1 MPPAAAKSGAPG
13 PEPKAPLEKIA
24 ERAAPAL
31 YRMTLPNGL
40 VAVID
45 ARPERRTVYCEIG
58 VRVGSRDEPLAL
70 AGMSHLLEH
79 LLFKEGETAGAPKN
93 PAFSKIRAAGGDVNA
108 ETSFESTRYYCDVHA
123 DAFEEGW
130 RGLSNLVRQTAFD
143 AADVE
148 TERRVVLQEAAL
160 DKNNPVSVAGYSVL
174 GRLFPDD
181 PIGQPVIGFKKSLS
195 RIQVEDATGYYRR
208 YYTPD
213 NAYAL
218 VVGGVDP
225 LAAAALVE
233 ETLGGWERGDPRP
246 PLPAPPRPA
255 PDRAFLFKTL
265 THQVYYGTGVLTDGE
280 QAPERPAIDLL
291 ARILGGG
298 KSSRLVR
305 RIVESEGLTEDFD
318 VQTYSLSNIG
328 VLAGGGAVDPAKAER
343 FKAILADEIA
353 RLAREPV
360 DPSELDLAKGLLR
373 ADVVREFESNEGI
386 AGFRGHRLLY
396 RQDVSRDAWAGE
408 VERLG
413 PEDLL
418 AAARK
423 SLAPDKVREV
433 EIQPARG
440 FGKVMAVLRYLLFR
454 RI

>member
-1 MPPAAAKSGAPG
+1 
-13 PEPKAPLEKIA
+13 
-24 ERAAPAL
+24 
-31 YRMTLPNGL
+31 MTLPNGL

-45 ARPERRTVYCEIG
+45 SRPERRTVYCEIG

-79 LLFKEGETAGAPKN
+79 LLFKEGEADGARKN

-108 ETSFESTRYYCDVHA
+108 TTSFESTSYYCDVHA

-130 RGLSNLVRQTAFD
+130 QGLSNLVRGTAFD

-195 RIQVEDATGYYRR
+195 RIKVEDATAYYRR

-225 LAAAALVE
+225 RAAAALVE
-233 ETLGGWERGDPRP
+233 RTLGGWERGEPRP
-246 PLPAPPRPA
+246 PLPSPPHPA

-265 THQVYYGTGVLTDGE
+265 TTQVYYGTGVLTGGNESPD
-280 QAPERPAIDLL
+280 RPAIDLL

-305 RIVESEGLTEDFD
+305 RIVETEGLTEDFD
-318 VQTYSLSNIG
+318 VQSYSLSNIG

-343 FKAILADEIA
+343 FKAILADEIG

-360 DPSELDLAKGLLR
+360 DASELDLAKGLLR
-373 ADVVREFESNEGI
+373 ADMVRAFESNEGI
-386 AGFRGHRLLY
+386 AGFRGERLLY
-396 RQDVSRDAWAGE
+396 RQDVSRDAWAAQID
-408 VERLG
+408 RLG

-418 AAARK
+418 AAAK
-423 SLAPDKVREV
+423 KDLAPDQVREV

>member
-1 MPPAAAKSGAPG
+1 MPPS
-13 PEPKAPLEKIA
+13 PLEKVA
-24 ERAAPAL
+24 ERGAPAL

-58 VRVGSRDEPLAL
+58 LRVGSRDEPLEL

-79 LLFKEGETAGAPKN
+79 LLFKEGETAGARKN

-108 ETSFESTRYYCDVHA
+108 ETSFERTRYYCDVHA

-130 RGLSNLVRQTAFD
+130 QGLSNLVRGTAFD

-148 TERRVVLQEAAL
+148 TERKVVLQEAAL
-160 DKNNPVSVAGYSVL
+160 DKNNPVSVAGYTVL
-174 GRLFPDD
+174 ERLFPDD
-181 PIGQPVIGFKKSLS
+181 PLGQPVIGFRKSLS
-195 RIQVEDATGYYRR
+195 RITVEDATGYYRR

-218 VVGGVDP
+218 IVGGVDAN
-225 LAAAALVE
+225 AAAALVE
-233 ETLGGWERGDPRP
+233 QTLGGWERGAPRP
-246 PLPAPPRPA
+246 PLPGPPRPA
-255 PDRAFLFKTL
+255 ADRAFRFKTL
-265 THQVYYGTGVLTDGE
+265 TKQVYYGTGVLTDGDGS
-280 QAPERPAIDLL
+280 PDRPAIDLI

-318 VQTYSLSNIG
+318 VQAFNLSNIG
-328 VLAGGGAVDPAKAER
+328 VLAGGGAVDPAKAAR
-343 FKAILADEIA
+343 FKAILADELG

-360 DPSELDLAKGLLR
+360 NSSELDLAKGLLR
-373 ADVVREFESNEGI
+373 ADMVRDFESNEGI
-386 AGFRGHRLLY
+386 ASFRGERLLY
-396 RQDVSRDAWAGE
+396 RQDVSRDAWAAEIEG
-408 VERLG
+408 LG

-418 AAARK
+418 AAAK
-423 SLAPDKVREV
+423 KDLAPGKVREV

-440 FGKVMAVLRYLLFR
+440 FGKVLAVLRYLLFR
-454 RI
+454 RL